1 MECAM
6 NGFDFH
12 LPVRVRFGRGRL
24 AGLGDELDRKFE
36 RIFIVTDETM
46 AFRTPAL
53 AAVESALSGRATRV
67 FLRVEENPAIETVE
81 AAAREAAAFDPQ
93 LVVGLGGGSPLDA
106 AKGVALLLRNPG
118 PLRRY
123 LAGAQPENAPL
134 PLVAIPTTSGTG
146 SEVTPYAVFTDRE
159 AGSKIG
165 YAHPGFYPLL
175 ACLDPALTDSMPPAV
190 VLNTGLDALAHALE
204 AFLSTI
210 ATPLSDGFALPAAE
224 IALASL
230 PRAVAKEPEAMDRM
244 AYASMLAGAAIAQ
257 ASTILPHILGY
268 PLTVFHGVAHGRAS
282 AVMLVHVLAELRKSP
297 AAADKVRRVDALLA
311 AHDGLEGFLRG
322 LGVSARLSEYG
333 VRVEEVPLFAQ
344 KTIIKGDVKI
354 TPMPVTTESLEALV
368 RGAL

>member
-1 MECAM
+1 MENAM
-6 NGFDFH
+6 TAFDFH

-36 RIFIVTDETM
+36 RIFIVTDETV
-46 AFRTPAL
+46 ARRTPAL
-53 AAVESALSGRATRV
+53 AAVESALSGRRTRA
-67 FLRVEENPAIETVE
+67 FLQVEENPAIETVE
-81 AAAREAAAFDPQ
+81 AAAREAADFAPQ

-106 AKGVALLLRNPG
+106 AKGAALLIRNPG

-123 LAGAQPENAPL
+123 LAGAEPGNAPL

-165 YAHPGFYPLL
+165 YAHPGLYPLL
-175 ACLDPALTDSMPPAV
+175 ACLDPGLTDSMPPTV
-190 VLNTGLDALAHALE
+190 VLNTGLDALAHAFE

-210 ATPLSDGFALPAAE
+210 ASPLSDTFALQAAE
-224 IALASL
+224 TALASL
-230 PRAVAKEPEAMDRM
+230 PRAVSKEPEAMDRM
-244 AYASMLAGAAIAQ
+244 AYASTLAGAAIAQ

-297 AAADKVRRVDALLA
+297 AAADKVGRVNALLS
-311 AHDGLEGFLRG
+311 AHGGLDGFLRG
-322 LGVSARLSEYG
+322 LGVSTRLSDYG
-333 VRVEEVPLFAQ
+333 VREEEALLFAQ
-344 KTIIKGDVKI
+344 KTIIKGDVRI
-354 TPMPVTTESLEALV
+354 TPMAVTIESLQALV
-368 RGAL
+368 RAAL